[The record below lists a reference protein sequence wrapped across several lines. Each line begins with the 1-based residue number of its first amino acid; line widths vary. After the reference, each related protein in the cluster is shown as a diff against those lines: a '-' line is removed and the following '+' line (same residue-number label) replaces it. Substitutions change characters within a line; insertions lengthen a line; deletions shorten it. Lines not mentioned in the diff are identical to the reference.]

1 MLAKRLIPCLDVKD
15 GRVVKGVQFQELR
28 DCGDPVELGR
38 HYSAEGADEL
48 VFLDI
53 AATAEGRQTMLQ
65 WVNQVARQV
74 FIPFTVGGGI
84 YSLGQIGQLLGAG
97 ADRVSINSAAVRDP
111 DLISAAARRFGNQCI
126 VAAIDAKKGLE
137 EWQVFVNG
145 GRVRTDRDVL
155 AWASELQERGA
166 GEILLTSMD
175 RDGTLSGYDLTLLE
189 RVSARL
195 SIPVIASGG
204 VGKLRHLLEGLL
216 AGADAVLAASIFH
229 DGQYS
234 LGEAK
239 EFLHQQ
245 GVAVRL

>member
-1 MLAKRLIPCLDVKD
+1 MLARRVIPCLDVKG
-15 GRVVKGVQFQELR
+15 GRVVKGVQFQGLR
-28 DCGDPVELGR
+28 DCGDPARLGG
-38 HYSAEGADEL
+38 HYSGEGADEL

-53 AATAEGRQTMLQ
+53 TATADGRQTMVQ
-65 WVNQVARQV
+65 WVNRIATRV

-84 YSLGQIGQLLGAG
+84 DSLTQIGQLLSAG
-97 ADRVSINSAAVRDP
+97 ADRVSINSAAVHDP
-111 DLISAAARRFGNQCI
+111 DLISAAAGRYGSQCI
-126 VAAIDAKKGLE
+126 VAAIDAKKELK
-137 EWQVFVNG
+137 EWKVFVAG

-175 RDGTLSGYDLTLLE
+175 RDGTLAGYDLTLLA

-204 VGKLRHLLEGLL
+204 VGELRHLLEGLL

-229 DGQYS
+229 DGQHS
-234 LGEAK
+234 IGEAK
-239 EFLHQQ
+239 EFLQRQ
-245 GVAVRL
+245 GITVRL